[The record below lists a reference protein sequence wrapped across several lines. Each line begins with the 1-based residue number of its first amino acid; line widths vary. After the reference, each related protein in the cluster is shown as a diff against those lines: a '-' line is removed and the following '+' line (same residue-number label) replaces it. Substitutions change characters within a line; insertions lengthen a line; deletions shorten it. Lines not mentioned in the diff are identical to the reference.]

1 MTDTKPRVPVPATAH
16 LLGTERRIQMNHC
29 RVPSCENFGVPARH
43 EPGGRGPSPDR
54 DMRYK
59 VHSTKKGQVPSI
71 RCNEC
76 KDNPPM
82 KSNTGIVAE
91 TERLIESGG
100 LRTIEESLSCRNTE
114 CGNTTKPIGAYPKH
128 YRKRGMD
135 SRGGGQ
141 SYQCCECGRRIS
153 ASDPVRLHRK
163 SRDLA
168 ADVFSRIANKS
179 PVRGVGRGARLGS
192 VSSYYEILDFIH
204 RQCRGYSGRV
214 DRALIEGRK
223 TLPPTMTIENDAQEY
238 TINWE
243 SRLDR
248 RNVVLSSYC
257 TVDSKSRFVL
267 GMHANFDGRVDPFHV
282 VRDATAHGDFEVPEA
297 FRRYAQYWLPGDDF
311 LGGRA
316 LGKKIYKHDR
326 VELLRQIRAIY
337 EGATT
342 RRDVEDIE
350 IHHHDASYRMPGL
363 RHGVQVHLPYT
374 AYAHWMLLHRILSGA
389 GVRYLQ
395 ANMDINSMSRSAF
408 LCAFVEEVGR
418 GDAHAFF
425 VRYTKF
431 QTVDQRRRILEDAR
445 RKRAAVRA
453 TLPEEIRDN
462 PLEVARHMMRER
474 IELGQ
479 TYGKWNDEWI
489 DHPIPAMNEPRKAV
503 SWLTPT
509 RQIEE
514 ARRIDMFLDAGL
526 ARIDNIF
533 MKSRRLFS
541 ALERPVGTSSGH
553 NKVWHGYAPYNPG
566 MLEKYLVIFRCVQNF
581 MMTGDDHMTPAMRLG
596 FAKRPLTYEDILW
609 LGEGKPKMRRR
620 RRRGR
625 GSAV

>member
-1 MTDTKPRVPVPATAH
+1 MSNAHPRVPAASTVDFF
-16 LLGTERRIQMNHC
+16 GVERHIQMNHC
-29 RVPSCENFGVPARH
+29 REPSCPNFGVPARYEH
-43 EPGGRGPSPDR
+43 GRPGPSADR

-71 RCNEC
+71 RCTSC
-76 KDNPPM
+76 RDNPPM
-82 KSNTGIVAE
+82 KSNAAIAAE
-91 TERLIESGG
+91 IGRLIECGG
-100 LRTIEESLSCRNTE
+100 FRSPEETLACRNVE
-114 CGNTTKPIGAYPKH
+114 CVNQSKPIAAHPQE
-128 YRKRGMD
+128 YRKRGTAPN
-135 SRGGGQ
+135 RGGQ
-141 SYQCCECGRRIS
+141 YFQCCGCGRKVL
-153 ASDPVRLHRK
+153 ASDPDRLHRANRK
-163 SRDLA
+163 LA

-204 RQCRGYSGRV
+204 RRCRRHSGAM
-214 DRALIEGRK
+214 DRALMDGALR
-223 TLPPTMTIENDAQEY
+223 LPTRLCVENDAQEY

-267 GMHANFDGRVDPFHV
+267 GMHANFDARVDPFQV
-282 VRDATAHGDFEVPEA
+282 VRDATTQGDLEVAEA
-297 FRRYAQYWLPGDDF
+297 FRRDAQYWLPGDEF

-316 LGKKIYKHDR
+316 LGKKMHKHDR
-326 VELLRQIRAIY
+326 VELLGQVRAIY
-337 EGATT
+337 EGAAT

-350 IHHHDASYRMPGL
+350 IHHHDASFRMPAL
-363 RHGVQVHLPYT
+363 RNGIQVHLPYT
-374 AYAHWMLLHRILSGA
+374 AYAHWMLLHRMLAGA
-389 GVRYLQ
+389 GVRHLQ

-408 LCAFVEEVGR
+408 LCAFVEEVER

-489 DHPIPAMNEPRKAV
+489 DHPIPAMNEPHKAV

-581 MMTGDDHMTPAMRLG
+581 VMTGDDHMTPAMRLG

-609 LGEGKPKMRRR
+609 PAKGAPKPRRR
-620 RRRGR
+620 RRRSR
-625 GSAV
+625 SATV